1 MEEGQGWGHALG
13 STMPIVALGDPQSWM
28 VLLRKEIGHL
38 HEKKELPLDARWA
51 WGGAGRVVLLGALG
65 LTQVPISQPPG
76 AWPRILSL
84 KALLEVPAGYVCSG
98 YGLVC
103 MLPSV

>member
-1 MEEGQGWGHALG
+1 MGQGMEEGHALG
-13 STMPIVALGDPQSWM
+13 STMPTAALGDPQSWM

-51 WGGAGRVVLLGALG
+51 WGGGGQVVLLGALG
-65 LTQVPISQPPG
+65 LTQVPTSQPPG
-76 AWPRILSL
+76 AWPRIVSL
-84 KALLEVPAGYVCSG
+84 KALLEVPARYVCSG

-103 MLPSV
+103 TLPSV